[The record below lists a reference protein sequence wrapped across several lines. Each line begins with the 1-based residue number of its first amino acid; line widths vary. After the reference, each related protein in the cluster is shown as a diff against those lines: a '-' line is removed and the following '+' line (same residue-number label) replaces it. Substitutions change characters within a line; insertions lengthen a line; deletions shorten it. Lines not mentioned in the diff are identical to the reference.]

1 MTLAF
6 DYPTPVRLAAF
17 LREQLVPDGETVA
30 ESVLEELDR
39 MEAALV
45 TVAPHDEGRARVVR
59 RMQALLAQLQ
69 ETPAA
74 PVGEQ
79 IEAASD
85 DEMFELLGKKF
96 GIS

>member
-1 MTLAF
+1 
-6 DYPTPVRLAAF
+6 
-17 LREQLVPDGETVA
+17 
-30 ESVLEELDR
+30 
-39 MEAALV
+39 
-45 TVAPHDEGRARVVR
+45 
-59 RMQALLAQLQ
+59 MQALLAQLQ